1 VEVREWFAKCPE
13 AGLDPL
19 LFADFLDPWQ
29 VDRRRFGALR
39 GKRFFVPLYIV
50 EKLVGGI
57 ILFDLRGRIT
67 LGRETE
73 TFRRKIRQLLEA
85 GQRRLIL
92 DLGEITYIDSV
103 GLSTLVASLTSVRK
117 QGGDLKLVRLPQGVH
132 QLLQITRL
140 VTVFEIHN
148 SLESALQAFNR
159 KAV

>member
-1 VEVREWFAKCPE
+1 M
-13 AGLDPL
+13 
-19 LFADFLDPWQ
+19 WQ
-29 VDRRRFGALR
+29 VDRRQFGALR
-39 GKRFFVPLYIV
+39 GRRFFMPLYIV

-57 ILFDLRGRIT
+57 ILLDLRGRLT

-73 TFRRKIRQLLEA
+73 AFRCKIRELLDA
-85 GQRRLIL
+85 GQKRLIL

-132 QLLQITRL
+132 QLLQIARL

-148 SLESALQAFNR
+148 SRESALQAFDR
-159 KAV
+159 EEA